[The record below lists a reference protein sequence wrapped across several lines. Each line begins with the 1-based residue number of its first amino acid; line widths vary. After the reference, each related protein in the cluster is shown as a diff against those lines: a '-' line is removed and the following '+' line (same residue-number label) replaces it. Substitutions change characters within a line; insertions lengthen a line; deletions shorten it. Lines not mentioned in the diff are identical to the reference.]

1 MIPANLDFSISAR
14 GKFAGNSIA
23 AFLKIFFDGIP
34 VKSVFGFRE
43 YTPLYGGR
51 IFRGPELSE
60 ADIKWMYER
69 GIGYRIPL
77 QNIVANRDDY
87 EASKVFLTKYHRE
100 GNSVITV
107 RADLARW
114 IREDFPK
121 FEIEASVI
129 NQVRTIDRIPEF
141 LETFDV
147 VVLHPI
153 LNDSPDELAKI
164 EDKNRIRLF
173 VNAGCMY
180 KCPTME
186 CYGSISRLNK
196 LIPETQFKCAQ
207 DHLPDYAQER
217 LNTVGMTEFD
227 PRPLIDLGFTRFK
240 RMRNKTNT
248 AF

>member
-14 GKFAGNSIA
+14 GKFAGNSVA
-23 AFLKIFFDGIP
+23 AFLHIFFAGVP
-34 VKSVFGFRE
+34 VRSIFGFRE

-51 IFRGPELSE
+51 IFKGPELSE
-60 ADIKWMYER
+60 DDIKWMYDH

-77 QNIVANRDDY
+77 QNIVATRDDY
-87 EASKVFLTKYHRE
+87 EQSKPFLAKYHRK

-107 RADLARW
+107 RADLAKW
-114 IREDFPK
+114 IRADFPL

-129 NQVRTIDRIPEF
+129 NQVRTIDRIPEYF
-141 LETFDV
+141 ENFDI

-153 LNDSPDELAKI
+153 LHDTPEELAKI
-164 EDKNRIRLF
+164 EQKDRIRLF

-196 LIPETQFKCAQ
+196 LIPNTEFRCAQ
-207 DHLPDYAQER
+207 DHVPDYAQER
-217 LNTVGMTEFD
+217 MNTTGMTEFD
-227 PRPLIDLGFTRFK
+227 PRPLIEMGFTKFK

-248 AF
+248 AY

>member
-1 MIPANLDFSISAR
+1 MLPPNLDFSISAR
-14 GKFAGNSIA
+14 AKWVKNSVA
-23 AFLKIFFDGIP
+23 AFLDIFFQDIP
-34 VKSVFGFRE
+34 VKSIFGFTE

-51 IFRGPELSE
+51 VFSGPELSPD
-60 ADIKWMYER
+60 DIAWMYDH

-77 QNIVANRDDY
+77 QNLVATRADY
-87 EASKVFLTKYHRE
+87 EASKPFLARHHRK

-107 RADLARW
+107 RSDLAEW
-114 IREDFPK
+114 IGEDFPLY
-121 FEIEASVI
+121 ERECSVI
-129 NQVRTIDRIPEF
+129 NQVRTIDRIPEY
-141 LETFDV
+141 LKTFDV

-164 EDKNRIRLF
+164 EDKARVRLF

-196 LIPETQFKCAQ
+196 KLPEAQFKCAQ
-207 DHLPDYAQER
+207 YRLPEYAQQRVAEIG
-217 LNTVGMTEFD
+217 LTEFD
-227 PRPLIDLGFTRFK
+227 PMVFVNLGFTRFK
-240 RMRNKTNT
+240 RMRNKSNT